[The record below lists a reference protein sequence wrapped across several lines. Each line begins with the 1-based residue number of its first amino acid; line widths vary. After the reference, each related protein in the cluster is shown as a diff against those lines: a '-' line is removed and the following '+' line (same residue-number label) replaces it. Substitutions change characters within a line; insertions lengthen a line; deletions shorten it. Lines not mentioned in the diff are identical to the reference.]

1 MPTIPEGVLNAL
13 ESESVLFRKIIVWL
27 NGGGTGRCAPG
38 FENAVRTVL
47 DAFRSQIPEVPFYRA
62 AVEDLSEAF
71 SRVDLGGYSNPLDE
85 DFADDWFAVSFE
97 SPAESVFV
105 SRTGKLRRAGLREA
119 LLWVKRYSL
128 VPAFDFSYVEET
140 FDLLYP
146 EDFRCEFEDRYPASL
161 RKLEG
166 VPNPCRLPRRMPN
179 QPFYELRKSFES
191 YQGLLKEW
199 DSIFL
204 DLPHGALPKYVIRT
218 IDESTENSHDLM
230 RDAWD
235 RLVADC
241 EQECAVYFG
250 FFQLGVD
257 MRTAKPEVFV
267 GLLREIARNFSALKE
282 IMFNLEDR

>member
-1 MPTIPEGVLNAL
+1 MPEIPEGVRNAL
-13 ESESVLFRKIIVWL
+13 GSESVLFRKIVMWL
-27 NGGGTGRCAPG
+27 NGDGTVRCAPG
-38 FENAVRTVL
+38 YGNAVRMVL
-47 DAFRSQIPEVPFYRA
+47 ETFWSLVPEVSFYQA
-62 AVEDLSEAF
+62 TVEDLSEAF

-128 VPAFDFSYVEET
+128 VPVFDFSYVEEA
-140 FDLLYP
+140 FCLLYP

-204 DLPHGALPKYVIRT
+204 DPPHGALPKYVIRT
-218 IDESTENSHDLM
+218 IDESTESSHDFM

-235 RLVADC
+235 RLVEYH
-241 EQECAVYFG
+241 EQEYSVYYG
-250 FFQLGVD
+250 FFQLGVN

-267 GLLREIARNFSALKE
+267 GLLREVARNFLAQKE
-282 IMFNLEDR
+282 IMVNLEDR